1 VSGRAGGPKLTAVN
15 SLAEAICGHRTV
27 GPWHAPRDQI
37 DYCERLGGRPR
48 RAMHRGSIIVRMPA
62 PPISGSSA
70 CPLRR
75 RLAQPPT
82 EPHSH
87 KEWLRRAGNQVHAGG
102 VRAASARVVDT
113 PRPVGRRR
121 PRPDVG
127 MAKTDSERQFSAC
140 RNSTDRGPIGPQR
153 YTETPC
159 RPPVDV
165 VHEEL
170 LVRREALR
178 VETRRI
184 LLKPECFIDTAS
196 EHRQSSSR
204 VHQVCRE
211 PQPAI
216 S

>member
-1 VSGRAGGPKLTAVN
+1 VDIERSVRGTHPATRSTTASDSAAGPG
-15 SLAEAICGHRTV
+15 ERCTV
-27 GPWHAPRDQI
+27 GASSSECPRHPSAAAPLARSGAALRNRPPSLI
-37 DYCERLGGRPR
+37 LIKNGSGVPATRYTPGECGR
-48 RAMHRGSIIVRMPA
+48 HQRG
-62 PPISGSSA
+62 
-70 CPLRR
+70 
-75 RLAQPPT
+75 
-82 EPHSH
+82 
-87 KEWLRRAGNQVHAGG
+87 WL
-102 VRAASARVVDT
+102 T
-113 PRPVGRRR
+113 PRARWGAEDRAR
-121 PRPDVG
+121 DVG
-127 MAKTDSERQFSAC
+127 TAKTVSERQFSAC